1 MGEMALPLKMKW
13 AFKELDN
20 IRKENYS
27 WIPSSGQGDVQA
39 NQRIIIDLPQNSLV
53 DLTTFQMAYTGESC
67 HNGAADTAADNTI
80 QTWFFPRNS
89 SSIIQNLEVRINNQ
103 TIFNVPEYNMVWN
116 KLYDYT
122 CGQDSLARRKA
133 GGENSDPSSKTF
145 IDTDGVIR
153 SRRGYAFGDIRNSTA
168 SSIYMLKVTVGQCFP
183 LSL

>member
-67 HNGAADTAADNTI
+67 HAGAPDTAAD
-80 QTWFFPRNS
+80 FS
-89 SSIIQNLEVRINNQ
+89 S
-103 TIFNVPEYNMVWN
+103 
-116 KLYDYT
+116 
-122 CGQDSLARRKA
+122 
-133 GGENSDPSSKTF
+133 
-145 IDTDGVIR
+145 
-153 SRRGYAFGDIRNSTA
+153 
-168 SSIYMLKVTVGQCFP
+168 
-183 LSL
+183 